1 MTNYGG
7 KSRLLAHD
15 NDARARE
22 AAIRADERA
31 RIVRFLASEA
41 QRPYTDDMRAVIRAL
56 AERIGDG
63 AHTLELRSTFDDTA
77 KAGEEG

>member
-15 NDARARE
+15 NEARARE
-22 AAIRADERA
+22 AAIRLDERA
-31 RIVRFLASEA
+31 RIVRWL
-41 QRPYTDDMRAVIRAL
+41 RAE
-56 AERIGDG
+56 AERLRGEDSPNTAAGFDDSADAIERG
-63 AHTLELRSTFDDTA
+63 AHGTQTA